1 MTSEN
6 VHDDIQSRHD
16 QSQPIIPNLDLLYP
30 APTRHARPDRA
41 SLLLQRLGRVGTHE
55 AEGLKGDGGEGH
67 QQDEGQCG
75 KVDDRGV
82 PDTDRICLEPSADI
96 GI

>member
-1 MTSEN
+1 MFMMTFST
-6 VHDDIQSRHD
+6 VM
-16 QSQPIIPNLDLLYP
+16 PDLIG
-30 APTRHARPDRA
+30 H
-41 SLLLQRLGRVGTHE
+41 LLFLQRLCRIGTHE

-67 QQDEGQCG
+67 QQDDGQCG